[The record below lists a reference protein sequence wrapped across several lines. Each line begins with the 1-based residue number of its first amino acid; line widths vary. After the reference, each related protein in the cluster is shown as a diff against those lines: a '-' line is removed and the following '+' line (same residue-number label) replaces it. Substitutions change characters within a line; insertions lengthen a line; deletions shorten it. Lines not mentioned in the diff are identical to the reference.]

1 MDASV
6 GDLGPPRPV
15 GLHLRADGR
24 VVVLVVV
31 LVGRVGLFGLVV
43 GRLVVAGRH
52 GRQRRQRVAGGG
64 RRCGGDGAGGVGRRR
79 LTRTRSIEGRV
90 SGRT

>member
-6 GDLGPPRPV
+6 CDLGPPRPV

-31 LVGRVGLFGLVV
+31 LVGRVGLFCLVV
-43 GRLVVAGRH
+43 GRLVIAGAH
-52 GRQRRQRVAGGG
+52 GRQRCQRVAGGG
-64 RRCGGDGAGGVGRRR
+64 RRCGGGGGGGVGWRR
-79 LTRTRSIEGRV
+79 LTRTRGIEGRV
-90 SGRT
+90 GGRA